1 MNRNK
6 VIILA
11 AAAGLLMGSGVAALA
26 VDKLKKITGEELSG
40 IRIKWFDSRQEYQV
54 EGADGSI
61 IPVPADEVDSLDIAK
76 PEGFDKAVKAMAA
89 KQYDVAIP
97 ILDDVA
103 TRYKRLDWDGRARE
117 MLASA
122 YFAKGDFKTAAD
134 KMAELIDNTPKN
146 QLTDVQYGIYWT
158 ALMGAQRLAIL
169 KKALNEAIAG
179 ESKSLAALAVIK
191 RGDLAKAEGRRE
203 DAVLDYLRSV
213 ILYEEVR
220 GVHPEALSKAADLL
234 REMRDPREDELRK
247 KLMSQY
253 PESVQARKLGGG

>member
-6 VIILA
+6 AIILA
-11 AAAGLLMGSGVAALA
+11 VAAGILAGSGTASWA

-40 IRIKWFDSRQEYQV
+40 IRIKWFETRQEYQI

-76 PEGFDKAVKAMAA
+76 PEGFDKAVKAMEAR
-89 KQYDVAIP
+89 QYDVAIP

-103 TRYKRLDWDGRARE
+103 TRYKRLNWDGEARE
-117 MLASA
+117 LLAKA

-134 KMAELIDNTPKN
+134 KMGELIENTPKN
-146 QLTDVQYGIYWT
+146 QITDQQYGTYWT
-158 ALMGAQRLAIL
+158 ALMGAQRMAIL
-169 KKALNEAIAG
+169 KKTLNEAIAG
-179 ESKSLAALAVIK
+179 ESKSLAALAVVK

-213 ILYEEVR
+213 ILYEDARE
-220 GVHPEALSKAADLL
+220 VHPEALAKAAELL

-253 PESVQARKLGGG
+253 PDSVQARKLGGG